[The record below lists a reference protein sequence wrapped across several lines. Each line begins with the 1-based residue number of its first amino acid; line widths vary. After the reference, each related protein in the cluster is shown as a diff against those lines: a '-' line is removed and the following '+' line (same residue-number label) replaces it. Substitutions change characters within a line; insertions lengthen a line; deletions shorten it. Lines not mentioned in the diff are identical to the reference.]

1 MSEEERAE
9 LEEEKAK
16 EEKRNVAKQLAT
28 SFPKFVLN
36 GLIVIA
42 LGLFYLYILPIF
54 RIFGLDSFPILVIY
68 TLYPP
73 GIVVLTGYTL
83 LAIGILLVIL
93 LFGIEAIMQ
102 FAKSADA
109 FSDFIISRLPGM
121 RSTDRAH
128 PRRIPLDLI
137 YIFFVL
143 VVYVIISPIFFPG
156 VFPIPLLEPYFQVL
170 AVAFVLFF
178 VLVFV
183 YDLAKSI
190 QKSAK
195 RGIDKF
201 GARLGRRY
209 EDQDEEP
216 ERAETGY

>member
-1 MSEEERAE
+1 MSEEEKAE

-28 SFPKFVLN
+28 SFPKFILN
-36 GLIVIA
+36 GLIAIA
-42 LGLFYLYILPIF
+42 LGLFYLFIVPLFQPV
-54 RIFGLDSFPILVIY
+54 LDLYPILVIY
-68 TLYPP
+68 TLVPTP
-73 GIVVLTGYTL
+73 GFIVLTGYSL
-83 LAIGILLVIL
+83 IAIGVLLVIL

-109 FSDFIISRLPGM
+109 FAEFVISRLPGM
-121 RSTDRAH
+121 RSSDSKH

-137 YIFFVL
+137 YIFFIL
-143 VVYVIISPIFFPG
+143 VVYVIISPIFLPG
-156 VFPIPLLEPYFQVL
+156 NFPIPLLEPYFQII

-195 RGIDKF
+195 RGIDRF

-209 EDQDEEP
+209 EDRDEP
-216 ERAETGY
+216 ERVESDY